1 MAKATKAQ
9 LAQVRSSLLRK
20 LSQSEA
26 AWLIDKPAVWLRDN
40 SHVEGRN
47 ADGSYDAQKLVAAVR
62 QEFRPAELSDAD
74 LEPVLQL
81 VAEISMCLSHPRP
94 ATELLARIK
103 ERHGAAGLAA
113 VGEALLVTLQEETAF
128 ESGYEEPPEP
138 TAEGIRAEAERRI
151 RDLDRWQARRE
162 GRVVLVCRSCR
173 AYRWGRQWL
182 GVESIPDG
190 YAIDPTQCP
199 ACVAEEEK
207 QAAKKKRR

>member
-40 SHVEGRN
+40 AHVEGRN

-94 ATELLARIK
+94 IVALLTRIND
-103 ERHGAAGLAA
+103 RHGAAGLAS
-113 VGEALLVTLQEETAF
+113 VGAALLTALTEDTSF
-128 ESGYEEPPEP
+128 ESGYEDPQQP
-138 TAEGIRAEAERRI
+138 TAEEIRSEAEKRI
-151 RDLDRWQARRE
+151 RDLERWEAIRQ

-173 AYRWGRQWL
+173 RYRWGRQWL
-182 GVESIPDG
+182 ESTPPAD
-190 YAIDPTQCP
+190 YAFEPFQCP
-199 ACVAEEEK
+199 ACDAAEEK
-207 QAAKKKRR
+207 QAKKRRR